1 MMSGGFKDDSFNKL
15 SEGDK
20 KDMLEKI
27 QSDVKKSVEMALFN
41 KTSKQTNDNAKKIAQ
56 NIVNGGGNDL
66 KPEWKTKEQSK
77 DELYKRSELE
87 YEKLKEEYDKKKK
100 NGDFDGRKVQE
111 LQERMKLRKAQ
122 VGKDTPKSYRDMY
135 GSGKQSFNMLLK
147 EMDSEQERNEAMTKV
162 LEYGDKLVA
171 AGLEKKNK
179 FRDKYGNVD
188 FEDSKDKKGRG
199 RGRKNGP
206 SASSVNTADIT
217 STLSKNLL
225 KTRGSQAKALS
236 VMPTISVRNSGLQAK
251 AKRSAVRF
259 KK

>member
-1 MMSGGFKDDSFNKL
+1 
-15 SEGDK
+15 
-20 KDMLEKI
+20 
-27 QSDVKKSVEMALFN
+27 MALFN
-41 KTSKQTNDNAKKIAQ
+41 KTSKQTNDNTKKIAQ
-56 NIVNGGGNDL
+56 NIVNGGNNEL

-77 DELYKRSELE
+77 DELYKNPELE
-87 YEKLKEEYDKKKK
+87 YERLQAEYNKKKK

-111 LQERMKLRKAQ
+111 LQERMKVRRAQ

-135 GSGKQSFNMLLK
+135 SSGKQSFNMLLK
-147 EMDSEQERNEAMTKV
+147 EMDSDQERNEAMTKV

-199 RGRKNGP
+199 RGKKSGS

-225 KTRGSQAKALS
+225 KTRGSQVKALGA
-236 VMPTISVRNSGLQAK
+236 MPTISVRNSSLQAR

>member
-1 MMSGGFKDDSFNKL
+1 MMSGGFNDSSFNEL

-20 KDMLEKI
+20 KDMLKKI
-27 QSDVKKSVEMALFN
+27 QSDVKKSVEMALFS

-56 NIVNGGGNDL
+56 NMVNGGNNSL
-66 KPEWKTKEQSK
+66 NPEWKTKEQSK
-77 DELYKRSELE
+77 DELYKRPELE
-87 YEKLKEEYDKKKK
+87 YERLQAEYDKKKN

-111 LQERMKLRKAQ
+111 LQERMKVRKAQ

-135 GSGKQSFNMLLK
+135 GSSKQNFNIMLK
-147 EMDSEQERNEAMTKV
+147 EMDSDQERNEAMTKV

-188 FEDSKDKKGRG
+188 FEDSKDKKG
-199 RGRKNGP
+199 KSAKV
-206 SASSVNTADIT
+206 SASSVGTADIT
-217 STLSKNLL
+217 GTLSKNLL

-236 VMPTISVRNSGLQAK
+236 AMPIISVRNSGLQAR

>member
-1 MMSGGFKDDSFNKL
+1 MSGGFNDSSFNKL

-27 QSDVKKSVEMALFN
+27 QSDVKKSVEMALFD

-56 NIVNGGGNDL
+56 NIVNGGNNDL

-77 DELYKRSELE
+77 DELYEKPELE
-87 YEKLKEEYDKKKK
+87 YERLKEEYDKKKK

-111 LQERMKLRKAQ
+111 LQERRKLRKAE

-135 GSGKQSFNMLLK
+135 SSGKQSFSMLLK

-179 FRDKYGNVD
+179 FRDKYGNVNFD
-188 FEDSKDKKGRG
+188 DSSSGKGGGKKG
-199 RGRKNGP
+199 KSAKV
-206 SASSVNTADIT
+206 SASSVGTADIT

-236 VMPTISVRNSGLQAK
+236 GMPTISVRNSGLQAK

>member
-1 MMSGGFKDDSFNKL
+1 M
-15 SEGDK
+15 
-20 KDMLEKI
+20 
-27 QSDVKKSVEMALFN
+27 
-41 KTSKQTNDNAKKIAQ
+41 
-56 NIVNGGGNDL
+56 
-66 KPEWKTKEQSK
+66 
-77 DELYKRSELE
+77 
-87 YEKLKEEYDKKKK
+87 
-100 NGDFDGRKVQE
+100 KV
-111 LQERMKLRKAQ
+111 RKAQ

-135 GSGKQSFNMLLK
+135 SSGKQSFNMLIK

-199 RGRKNGP
+199 RGRKNGS

-236 VMPTISVRNSGLQAK
+236 AMPIISVRNSGLQAR

>member
-1 MMSGGFKDDSFNKL
+1 M
-15 SEGDK
+15 
-20 KDMLEKI
+20 
-27 QSDVKKSVEMALFN
+27 
-41 KTSKQTNDNAKKIAQ
+41 
-56 NIVNGGGNDL
+56 
-66 KPEWKTKEQSK
+66 
-77 DELYKRSELE
+77 
-87 YEKLKEEYDKKKK
+87 
-100 NGDFDGRKVQE
+100 KV
-111 LQERMKLRKAQ
+111 RKAQ

-135 GSGKQSFNMLLK
+135 GSSKQNFNIMLK
-147 EMDSEQERNEAMTKV
+147 EMDSDQERNEAMTKV

-188 FEDSKDKKGRG
+188 FEDSKDKKG
-199 RGRKNGP
+199 KSAKV
-206 SASSVNTADIT
+206 SASSVGTADIT

-236 VMPTISVRNSGLQAK
+236 GMPTISVRNSGLQAK